1 MTTKP
6 DPDKSRHVYGPRGLS
21 AILPALVRP
30 ALRKRAPT
38 VAALLADWEM
48 VMGPA
53 LAAVTTPRKLF
64 QGTLAIACS
73 GPIAMELQHLAP
85 TLIGRINAHLGQTA
99 VTRLRFVPETQQAP
113 PTPQPVPNTRAAT
126 AVLTDMPAGK
136 LRDALLGLGAAVL
149 STSPRPRR

>member
-1 MTTKP
+1 MTSKS
-6 DPDKSRHVYGPRGLS
+6 DADKTRHVFGPRGLS
-21 AILPALVRP
+21 AILPGLVRP
-30 ALRKRAPT
+30 ALRKRAPA
-38 VAALLADWEM
+38 VAALLADWAQ

-85 TLIGRINAHLGQTA
+85 TLIARINTHLGQTA
-99 VTRLRFVPETQQAP
+99 VTRLRFVPETRAAP
-113 PTPQPVPNTRAAT
+113 PTPPMVPNTGAAT
-126 AVLTDMPAGK
+126 RALGDLPPGK
-136 LRDALLGLGAAVL
+136 LRDALLELGAAVL